1 RAAALAQSAG
11 YDGVEI
17 MGAEGY
23 LINQFAAP
31 RVNQRADTW
40 GGSGENR
47 MRFAVEAVARA
58 RAATGPRFLLIYRLS
73 MMDLV
78 EGGCTWDEVVM
89 LARAVQDAGASI
101 INPYVGWHEARVPTI
116 ATLVPRAAFVE
127 LTARLKR
134 ELRVPVVASNRI
146 NDPALAESILTRG
159 DSD

>member
-1 RAAALAQSAG
+1 ALKSPLSAATPREMNEADIQRTLDDYARAAALAQSAG

-89 LARAVQDAGASI
+89 LARAVQDAGAS
-101 INPYVGWHEARVPTI
+101 
-116 ATLVPRAAFVE
+116 
-127 LTARLKR
+127 
-134 ELRVPVVASNRI
+134 
-146 NDPALAESILTRG
+146 
-159 DSD
+159 